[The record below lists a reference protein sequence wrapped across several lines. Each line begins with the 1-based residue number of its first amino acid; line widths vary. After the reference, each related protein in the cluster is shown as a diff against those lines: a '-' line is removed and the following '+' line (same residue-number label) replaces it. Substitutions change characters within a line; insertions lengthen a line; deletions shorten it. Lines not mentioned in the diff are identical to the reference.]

1 MSGELCIGGAGVG
14 RGYLNRPELTA
25 EKFVPNPFAPGE
37 RMYRTGDLARWLP
50 DGNIEYLGR
59 IDHQVKIRGYRIEL
73 GEIEAQLL
81 QSEHVKEAVVMAREN
96 EQGQNELCAY
106 VVAEGEQT
114 VAQFR
119 GELAQT
125 LPSYMIPAHF
135 VQLEKL
141 PLTPN
146 GKIDRKALPAPDG
159 KLSTG
164 VAYVAPRSETEQALA
179 EIWQEIL
186 GAAQVGVQDN
196 FFDLGGHSLRAMTLV
211 SHIHQQFEVEVSLR
225 DVFGHPT
232 LEALATV
239 IAGQEKSAYA
249 AIPQAKEQPYYPVSS
264 AQKRMYVLSQME
276 DGRHELQHAVR
287 PAAGRRAGP
296 RAVVGG
302 DERTDRAA

>member
-1 MSGELCIGGAGVG
+1 
-14 RGYLNRPELTA
+14 
-25 EKFVPNPFAPGE
+25 
-37 RMYRTGDLARWLP
+37 
-50 DGNIEYLGR
+50 
-59 IDHQVKIRGYRIEL
+59 
-73 GEIEAQLL
+73 
-81 QSEHVKEAVVMAREN
+81 MAREN

-106 VVAEGEQT
+106 VVAEGELT
-114 VAQFR
+114 IAQLR

-179 EIWQEIL
+179 EIWQELL
-186 GAAQVGVQDN
+186 GAAQVGAQDN

-211 SHIHQQFEVEVSLR
+211 SRIHQQFEVEVSLR

-232 LEALATV
+232 LEGLAAV
-239 IAGQEKSAYA
+239 IAAQAKSAYA
-249 AIPQAKEQPYYPVSS
+249 AIQPAKEQPHYPVSS

-276 DGRHELQHAVR
+276 GCGHELQHAGR
-287 PAAGRRAGP
+287 PAAGRRSWTRSGC
-296 RAVVGG
+296 R
-302 DERTDRAA
+302 RR